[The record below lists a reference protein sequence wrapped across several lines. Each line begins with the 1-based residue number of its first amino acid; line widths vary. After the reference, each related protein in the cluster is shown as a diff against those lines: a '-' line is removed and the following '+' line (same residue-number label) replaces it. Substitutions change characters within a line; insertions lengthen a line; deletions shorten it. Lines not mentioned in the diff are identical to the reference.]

1 MLCEHSRPFWRMWGT
16 AVWSQ
21 AFSKRFPTLKTVL
34 SAASGLIHCGDVRP
48 VFICFIPVQWKANTR
63 CLSWGFLVDFQKS
76 ESHLCWA
83 MRDKV
88 SIVFKLCGWSAEVLF
103 TGWKKSF
110 ECGEKSGARSRN
122 WVEPDL
128 KTWCSSDGRYT
139 EALIETLRLLKV
151 TVFQICKLRFDFIFR
166 VSRHSKVVRFCK
178 PRKRSICLFQY
189 ASYWFL
195 ISSLPHQVLE
205 GTVRD
210 LCLINQQTL

>member
-1 MLCEHSRPFWRMWGT
+1 MC
-16 AVWSQ
+16 AQ
-21 AFSKRFPTLKTVL
+21 CL
-34 SAASGLIHCGDVRP
+34 SASSPCNEKQTRGVYRGDFWSISKNQKVTCAERREIKWVSSLNSAVGLR
-48 VFICFIPVQWKANTR
+48 
-63 CLSWGFLVDFQKS
+63 KS
-76 ESHLCWA
+76 CSPA
-83 MRDKV
+83 
-88 SIVFKLCGWSAEVLF
+88 G
-103 TGWKKSF
+103 KKSF

-128 KTWCSSDGRYT
+128 KTWCSSDGRDT

-151 TVFQICKLRFDFIFR
+151 TVFKMWKLRFDFIFR

>member
-1 MLCEHSRPFWRMWGT
+1 MC
-16 AVWSQ
+16 AQ
-21 AFSKRFPTLKTVL
+21 CL
-34 SAASGLIHCGDVRP
+34 SASSPCNEKQTRGVYRGDFWSISKNQKVTCAERREIKWVSSLNSAVGLR
-48 VFICFIPVQWKANTR
+48 
-63 CLSWGFLVDFQKS
+63 KS
-76 ESHLCWA
+76 CSPA
-83 MRDKV
+83 
-88 SIVFKLCGWSAEVLF
+88 G
-103 TGWKKSF
+103 KKSF

-128 KTWCSSDGRYT
+128 KTWCSSDGRDT

-151 TVFQICKLRFDFIFR
+151 TVFKMWKLRFDFIFR
-166 VSRHSKVVRFCK
+166 VSRQSPESKVVRK